1 MHNVNLLRPRSGAM
15 SYRRGFLAIC
25 AAMLLLLG
33 GFGLLHKRAEVR
45 ALVAQQQ
52 QQESAKQVQQQQL
65 VRQQAALAQRRAI
78 VRQQLGVINVLR
90 GIGISKS
97 AVGRYTKVRLAT
109 EGWNLQG
116 VAANHDDVAQMVLK
130 LQAAAPGYS
139 FAVAKVSATG
149 AASSTVPLTSRVTYE
164 IRSRPLDQVNK
175 AELG

>member
-15 SYRRGFLAIC
+15 SYRRGFFAIC
-25 AAMLLLLG
+25 AAMLVLLG

-90 GIGISKS
+90 GIGLSKS

-116 VAANHDDVAQMVLK
+116 VAANHGDVAQMVLK
-130 LQAAAPGYS
+130 LQAAAPRYS
-139 FAVAKVSATG
+139 VAVAKVSATG
-149 AASSTVPLTSRVTYE
+149 AASSSVPLTPRVTYE
-164 IRSRPLDQVNK
+164 IRLRPLDQVNK

>member
-1 MHNVNLLRPRSGAM
+1 MHNVNLLRPRSGAL
-15 SYRRGFLAIC
+15 SDRRGFFAMC

-45 ALVAQQQ
+45 ALVAQLQ

-65 VRQQAALAQRRAI
+65 VRQQTASAQRRAI
-78 VRQQLGVINVLR
+78 VRQQLGVVNVLR
-90 GIGISKS
+90 GIGLSKS

-116 VAANHDDVAQMVLK
+116 VAANHGDVVQMVLK

-139 FAVAKVSATG
+139 IAVAKVSATG
-149 AASSTVPLTSRVTYE
+149 AASSSVPLTPRVTYE
-164 IRSRPLDQVNK
+164 IRLRPLDQVNK